1 LTLAAEDA
9 AQVRVIV
16 RSLKPPMAEM
26 LDVHPDSVALYF
38 SDSRCPLET
47 REEVLRRLF
56 GLTEREA
63 AVLRARV
70 EGDDTQAIARRFGI
84 GAETVKTHLRHVMQA
99 VGVNR
104 QDALIRLVLSSP
116 AWISGPA

>member
-1 LTLAAEDA
+1 
-9 AQVRVIV
+9 
-16 RSLKPPMAEM
+16 
-26 LDVHPDSVALYF
+26 
-38 SDSRCPLET
+38 
-47 REEVLRRLF
+47 VLRRLF

-70 EGDDTQAIARRFGI
+70 EGDDRQAIARRLGI
-84 GAETVKTHLRHVMQA
+84 GAETVKTHLQHVMQA

-116 AWISGPA
+116 AWISGPS